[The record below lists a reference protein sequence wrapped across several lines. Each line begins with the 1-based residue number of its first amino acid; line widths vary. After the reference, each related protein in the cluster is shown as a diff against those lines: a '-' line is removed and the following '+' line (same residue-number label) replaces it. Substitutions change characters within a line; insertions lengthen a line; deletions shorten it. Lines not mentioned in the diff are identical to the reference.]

1 MVVRITKLN
10 GSKPCVLKVDGLLEA
25 ADVGV
30 LHLEWLAA
38 SRPIALDLSGLR
50 SADSSGVLAL
60 RSLEEDGAELRGLCP
75 YLELLV
81 RVGRSSGRPVDQ
93 KNQIRK

>member
-1 MVVRITKLN
+1 MN

-30 LHLEWLAA
+30 LHHEWAA
-38 SRPIALDLSGLR
+38 AAGTVTLDLSGLR
-50 SADSSGVLAL
+50 SADDSGVDAI
-60 RSLEEDGAELRGLCP
+60 RTLESQGAELRGLCP

-81 RVGRSSGRPVDQ
+81 RAGRNNGATSDGKD
-93 KNQIRK
+93 QIRK